1 MLGEGSFG
9 RVFRAK
15 NKKLGA
21 KKYVAIKQ
29 IEKDNLDQE
38 EFEMQF
44 REIEVLKTIRK
55 VIPGAIKLQDVFEDG
70 YYIYTVLEYME
81 GHDLYE
87 YSNNVELNETH
98 IRRIMLQLSET
109 LRDLHRAGVL
119 HCDIKLENIMMSH
132 RANSDHE
139 VPGQAKMIDFG
150 LSSVILPG
158 QRCTKRFGT
167 LAFCSPELILS
178 NPYREGADVWSLGV
192 CLFVLIANELP
203 FRGSDKFSTM
213 RRIVG

>member
-87 YSNNVELNETH
+87 YSNNMELNETH
-98 IRRIMLQLSET
+98 IRRIML
-109 LRDLHRAGVL
+109 
-119 HCDIKLENIMMSH
+119 
-132 RANSDHE
+132 
-139 VPGQAKMIDFG
+139 
-150 LSSVILPG
+150 
-158 QRCTKRFGT
+158 
-167 LAFCSPELILS
+167 
-178 NPYREGADVWSLGV
+178 
-192 CLFVLIANELP
+192 
-203 FRGSDKFSTM
+203 
-213 RRIVG
+213 